1 MCPVVSFST
10 QWASFPIYRVRIR
23 LPRSAIFTTLPVCV
37 PSWSHPT
44 LYNPVYYS
52 PPGSSVYGISQARI
66 LERVVISFSRR
77 FSRPRDWT
85 SVSCIGRPG
94 SSPLRHVGF
103 LLHALLFNSI
113 SPQSAL
119 PAPFS
124 SPTSTLFFF
133 NLFIFCCALFGSLLL
148 WMGLLC
154 AEWGILSSYCV
165 WTSYC
170 GGFSCWRAQALGTWL
185 Q

>member
-23 LPRSAIFTTLPVCV
+23 LPCSAIFTTLPVCV

-124 SPTSTLFFF
+124 SPTSTLFFLIY
-133 NLFIFCCALFGSLLL
+133 LFFAVLCLGLCCSEWAFSVQSGGYSLVTVC
-148 WMGLLC
+148 GLLIV
-154 AEWGILSSYCV
+154 AASLVGEHRL
-165 WTSYC
+165 
-170 GGFSCWRAQALGTWL
+170 
-185 Q
+185 